1 MKQISKIPKILIILL
16 IVGIGVQTIFA
27 AEEQSFHFSI
37 RTANVDSVF
46 QKIIQTVESKGGY
59 FTNYNNFALS
69 LRLPVKELQEFQ
81 KTVEGLAEIADKSFF
96 SQDRN
101 ADLERLNLQ
110 IQSRKK
116 LLESYHDLVKNAP
129 LKELQSVEREMVYL
143 NSQIENL
150 QGQKQAIEKRSALAS
165 ISISAS
171 AFGSPVAKTT
181 SHSPFPWI
189 NATDLNS
196 LRRDF

>member
-1 MKQISKIPKILIILL
+1 MKRAHSIILIILL
-16 IVGIGVQTIFA
+16 IGGIGVQTIFA
-27 AEEQSFHFSI
+27 AEEQYFSFSI

-46 QKIIQTVESKGGY
+46 QKIIQTAESKGGY

-69 LRLPVKELQEFQ
+69 LRLPVSELLEFQ
-81 KTVEGLAEIADKSFF
+81 KIVEGLAEITDKSFS
-96 SQDRN
+96 SQDRK

-116 LLESYHDLVKNAP
+116 LMDAYHDLVKNAP
-129 LKELQSVEREMVYL
+129 LKELQSVEREMVNL
-143 NSQIENL
+143 NAQIENL
-150 QGQKQAIEKRSALAS
+150 QGQKQGIEKRAALAS

-171 AFGSPVAKTT
+171 AFAVPVART
-181 SHSPFPWI
+181 SSNSPFLWI
-189 NATDLNS
+189 NSTDLNS